1 MLFAA
6 GSFLLSFG
14 LVNPAYA
21 ADPPAAPAA
30 PAAQADRHYVLGVDW
45 VPASRADLV
54 WIAEDQL
61 TGTLAGEFDGA
72 LRPALTAY
80 GGLQGDKTAW
90 LLSLGVARST
100 DVSWT
105 LESRETTAMGGVR
118 PALDMQRYLLPR
130 QTGAT
135 TAWFGVGVS
144 GVIPLA
150 SVRSAAFGE
159 QEAEDAAEEARA
171 TRSRIGGVG
180 GRIGLGG
187 EVLLSPGI
195 TLGLRTHVNAHRG
208 QTLDEDAL
216 RVATWIW
223 ADAGLRLQIEL

>member
-1 MLFAA
+1 MLFAV
-6 GSFLLSFG
+6 GSILSFG
-14 LVNPAYA
+14 WLTPALA

-30 PAAQADRHYVLGVDW
+30 PVDRHYVLGVDW
-45 VPASRADLV
+45 VPTSRADLV

-118 PALDMQRYLLPR
+118 PALDMQRYVMPR
-130 QTGAT
+130 QTGAA
-135 TAWFGVGVS
+135 TAWFGAGLS

-150 SVRSAAFGE
+150 SVRSAAYGE
-159 QEAEDAAEEARA
+159 QEVEDAAEEARA

-180 GRIGLGG
+180 GRVGLGA

-208 QTLDEDAL
+208 QTLNEDAL

-223 ADAGLRLQIEL
+223 ADAALRLQIEL

>member
-1 MLFAA
+1 MLFAV
-6 GSFLLSFG
+6 GSILSFG
-14 LVNPAYA
+14 WLTPALA

-30 PAAQADRHYVLGVDW
+30 PVDRHYVLGVDW
-45 VPASRADLV
+45 VPTSRADLV

-118 PALDMQRYLLPR
+118 PALDMQRYVMPR
-130 QTGAT
+130 QTGAA
-135 TAWFGVGVS
+135 TAWFGAGLS

-150 SVRSAAFGE
+150 SVRSAAYGE
-159 QEAEDAAEEARA
+159 QEVEDAAEEARA

-180 GRIGLGG
+180 GRVGLGA

-208 QTLDEDAL
+208 QTLSEDAL

-223 ADAGLRLQIEL
+223 ADAALRLQIEL

>member
-1 MLFAA
+1 MLFAV
-6 GSFLLSFG
+6 GSILSFG
-14 LVNPAYA
+14 WLTPALA

-30 PAAQADRHYVLGVDW
+30 PVDRHYVLGVDW
-45 VPASRADLV
+45 VPTSRADLV
-54 WIAEDQL
+54 WIAQDQL

-90 LLSLGVARST
+90 LVSLGVARST

-118 PALDMQRYLLPR
+118 PALDMQRYVMPR
-130 QTGAT
+130 QTGAA
-135 TAWFGVGVS
+135 TAWFGAGLS

-150 SVRSAAFGE
+150 SVRSAAYGE
-159 QEAEDAAEEARA
+159 QEVEDAAEEARA

-180 GRIGLGG
+180 GRVGLGA

-208 QTLDEDAL
+208 QTLNEDAL

-223 ADAGLRLQIEL
+223 ADAALRLQIEL

>member
-1 MLFAA
+1 MLFAV
-6 GSFLLSFG
+6 GSILSFG
-14 LVNPAYA
+14 WLTPALA

-30 PAAQADRHYVLGVDW
+30 PVDRHYVLGVDW
-45 VPASRADLV
+45 VPTSRADLV

-72 LRPALTAY
+72 LRPAL
-80 GGLQGDKTAW
+80 
-90 LLSLGVARST
+90 
-100 DVSWT
+100 
-105 LESRETTAMGGVR
+105 
-118 PALDMQRYLLPR
+118 DMQRYVMPR
-130 QTGAT
+130 QTGAA
-135 TAWFGVGVS
+135 TAWFGAGLS

-150 SVRSAAFGE
+150 SVRSAAYGE
-159 QEAEDAAEEARA
+159 QEVEDAAEEARA

-180 GRIGLGG
+180 GRVGLGA

-208 QTLDEDAL
+208 QTLNEDAL

-223 ADAGLRLQIEL
+223 ADAALRLQIEL

>member
-1 MLFAA
+1 MLFAV
-6 GSFLLSFG
+6 GSILSFG
-14 LVNPAYA
+14 WLTPALA

-30 PAAQADRHYVLGVDW
+30 PVDRHYVLGLDW
-45 VPASRADLV
+45 VPTSRADLV

-105 LESRETTAMGGVR
+105 LEARETTAMGGVR
-118 PALDMQRYLLPR
+118 PALDMQRYLMPR
-130 QTGAT
+130 QTGAA
-135 TAWFGVGVS
+135 TAWFGAGVS

-150 SVRSAAFGE
+150 SVRSAAYGE
-159 QEAEDAAEEARA
+159 QEVEDAAEEARA

-180 GRIGLGG
+180 GRVGLGA

-208 QTLDEDAL
+208 QTLNEDAL

-223 ADAGLRLQIEL
+223 ADAALRLQIEL

>member
-1 MLFAA
+1 MLFAV
-6 GSFLLSFG
+6 GSILSFG
-14 LVNPAYA
+14 WLTPALA

-30 PAAQADRHYVLGVDW
+30 PVDRHYVLGVDW
-45 VPASRADLV
+45 VPTSRADLV

-118 PALDMQRYLLPR
+118 PALDMQRYVMPR
-130 QTGAT
+130 QTGAA
-135 TAWFGVGVS
+135 TAWFGAGLS

-150 SVRSAAFGE
+150 SVRSAAYGE
-159 QEAEDAAEEARA
+159 QEVEDAAEEARA

-180 GRIGLGG
+180 GRVGLGA

-208 QTLDEDAL
+208 QTLNEDAL

-223 ADAGLRLQIEL
+223 AS

>member
-6 GSFLLSFG
+6 GSILFFG
-14 LVNPAYA
+14 LVTPAFA
-21 ADPPAAPAA
+21 ADPPTAPAA
-30 PAAQADRHYVLGVDW
+30 DEDRHYVLGVDW
-45 VPASRADLV
+45 VPTSRADLV

-118 PALDMQRYLLPR
+118 PALDMQRYVLPR
-130 QTGAT
+130 QNGAA
-135 TAWFGVGVS
+135 TAWWGLGVS
-144 GVIPLA
+144 GVIPMA
-150 SVRSAAFGE
+150 SVRSAAYGE
-159 QEAEDAAEEARA
+159 QEVEDAAEEARA

-180 GRIGLGG
+180 GRVGLGA
-187 EVLLSPGI
+187 EVLLGPGI

-208 QTLDEDAL
+208 QTLNEDAL

-223 ADAGLRLQIEL
+223 ADAALRLQIEL

>member
-1 MLFAA
+1 MLFAV
-6 GSFLLSFG
+6 GSILSFG
-14 LVNPAYA
+14 WLTPALA

-30 PAAQADRHYVLGVDW
+30 PVDRHYVLGVDW
-45 VPASRADLV
+45 VPTSRADLV

-118 PALDMQRYLLPR
+118 PALDMQRYVMPR
-130 QTGAT
+130 QTGAA
-135 TAWFGVGVS
+135 TAWFGAGVS

-150 SVRSAAFGE
+150 SVRSAAYGE
-159 QEAEDAAEEARA
+159 QEVEDAAEEARA

-180 GRIGLGG
+180 GRVGLGA

-208 QTLDEDAL
+208 QTLNEDAL

-223 ADAGLRLQIEL
+223 ADAALRLQIEL

>member
-1 MLFAA
+1 MLFAV
-6 GSFLLSFG
+6 GSILSFG
-14 LVNPAYA
+14 WLTPALA

-30 PAAQADRHYVLGVDW
+30 PVDRHYVLGVDW
-45 VPASRADLV
+45 VPTSRADLV

-118 PALDMQRYLLPR
+118 PALDMQRYVMPR
-130 QTGAT
+130 QTGAATASPAKT
-135 TAWFGVGVS
+135 TVMT
-144 GVIPLA
+144 PTP
-150 SVRSAAFGE
+150 R
-159 QEAEDAAEEARA
+159 
-171 TRSRIGGVG
+171 
-180 GRIGLGG
+180 
-187 EVLLSPGI
+187 
-195 TLGLRTHVNAHRG
+195 
-208 QTLDEDAL
+208 
-216 RVATWIW
+216 
-223 ADAGLRLQIEL
+223 